1 LFYYHDSETPSHNN
15 NINIPLSPKKDAAEE
30 EAFQHELIEEVNN
43 IPVIMEEFSLHSN
56 DCIIEMEEISS
67 QQFNSQPMQ

>member
-1 LFYYHDSETPSHNN
+1 LFYYHDSDTPSHNN
-15 NINIPLSPKKDAAEE
+15 NINIPLSPKKDAV

-67 QQFNSQPMQ
+67 QQFNSQPLQ